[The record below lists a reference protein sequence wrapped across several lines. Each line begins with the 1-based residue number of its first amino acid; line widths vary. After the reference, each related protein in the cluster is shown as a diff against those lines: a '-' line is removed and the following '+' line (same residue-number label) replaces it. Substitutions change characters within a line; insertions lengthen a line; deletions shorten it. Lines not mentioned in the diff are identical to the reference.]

1 MAKAPPLPQSPTAPT
16 ASPDTPR
23 RRVDPLREIRRASGR
38 GGLLA
43 FLQTYLPAYCNCP
56 FSRMHTEVASLLEHA
71 ASTRGARLAVAA
83 PRGHAKSTLVTL
95 GYVLWTMCYQ
105 HEPYIVILS
114 NTSEQANAL
123 LTNIRRELEGNERLR
138 EDFPEVCSAP
148 PKAKKPKIARRSEL
162 LTESVVMITAL
173 GVGSKVRGRRHRS
186 ERPTLI
192 ICDDLENQAAVRSA
206 DQRVLLEEWFNSTVL
221 KLGSGTTNVV
231 VVGTILHYD
240 SLLARLTSERPG
252 VAPGWTKRVYRAIE
266 REASRS
272 ELWERFENLFNGND
286 RDASE
291 RSGPEAALA
300 FYTANTAPM
309 LEGSR
314 VLWPEREDYRSL
326 VEMRIREGRASF
338 SAEKQNAPLSPE
350 DAVFRSDEIQYW
362 DDRFPGEESLLA
374 SLGTNISCYGACDP
388 SLGKAGRNRDDTAIV
403 TIVKHNPSGRFYVL
417 DADIRKRK
425 PDGIIETLI
434 AYDGRRKYERF
445 AFESVQFQE
454 FVAIELRERS
464 RAAGR
469 EIAVEEIKQ
478 VKDKLGRIQRL
489 QPLVASGGLQF
500 SRRHVRLMEQMEQ
513 FPMGSHDDGPDALE
527 MAVTVAQ
534 NSAGSFLLEW
544 VGGADGGDDDRIW
557 TPVTGFDGS
566 CDDVRNWGL

>member
-1 MAKAPPLPQSPTAPT
+1 MAKAPPLSQSPPT
-16 ASPDTPR
+16 PTTSPNTTR
-23 RRVDPLREIRRASGR
+23 RRVDPLGEIRRASGR
-38 GGLLA
+38 GGLLP

-71 ASTRGARLAVAA
+71 TAIRGARLAVAA

-105 HEPYIVILS
+105 HEPYVVILS

-123 LTNIRRELEGNERLR
+123 LANIRRELEGNERLR

-162 LTESVVMITAL
+162 LTESGVMITAL

-221 KLGSGTTNVV
+221 KLGTGTTNVV

-266 REASRS
+266 QEASRS

-300 FYTANTAPM
+300 FYAANTAPM

-425 PDGIIETLI
+425 PDGIIETVI

-454 FVAIELRERS
+454 FVATELRERS

-489 QPLVASGGLQF
+489 QPLVASGGLQL

-534 NSAGSFLLEW
+534 NSAGSFLPEW
-544 VGGADGGDDDRIW
+544 VGGADGGDDDRLW
-557 TPVTGFDGS
+557 TPVTGFGVNG
-566 CDDVRNWGL
+566 DDWRTW